1 MDAYFKPEGDRPTAT
16 GRTGR
21 SYRDDNNPES
31 FDLPRLR
38 RDVSDAAEN
47 GSCRVLI
54 VEGLLTLW
62 DCGLYEQLDLRLFVD
77 WPVRDERSV
86 RRLKRNQCNGDTP
99 LTKSR
104 TYTLTS
110 SARGTTCMSSRAD
123 GRRTWSSTAAAART
137 MRWPSSRRTSERA
150 LTNANQT
157 LPKPKASDFLCL
169 YGFSATTRRVNFP
182 HCLEKTKHSAPPV
195 KATANQS
202 RIVLSQPKDSEN
214 AAIP

>member
-77 WPVRDERSV
+77 CRADERIV
-86 RRLKRNQCNGDTP
+86 RRLKRNMQWGYTFDEIADVYLDLVRTEARHVCRAEPMEGGPGHQRQRLHGQC
-99 LTKSR
+99 
-104 TYTLTS
+104 
-110 SARGTTCMSSRAD
+110 A
-123 GRRTWSSTAAAART
+123 GRPRVVHPNA
-137 MRWPSSRRTSERA
+137 A
-150 LTNANQT
+150 LTNANRT

>member
-1 MDAYFKPEGDRPTAT
+1 MISNPHRKEGTKMKKAYTIGIADGSAGGKSTFAQRLQAALSDLEVLLLPMDAYFKPEGDRPTAT

-77 WPVRDERSV
+77 CRADERIV
-86 RRLKRNQCNGDTP
+86 RRLKRNMQWGYTFDEIADVYLDLVRTRHDIYVEPSRWKADLVINGSGCTDNA
-99 LTKSR
+99 LAVLASYIR
-104 TYTLTS
+104 TQL
-110 SARGTTCMSSRAD
+110 
-123 GRRTWSSTAAAART
+123 
-137 MRWPSSRRTSERA
+137 
-150 LTNANQT
+150 
-157 LPKPKASDFLCL
+157 
-169 YGFSATTRRVNFP
+169 
-182 HCLEKTKHSAPPV
+182 
-195 KATANQS
+195 
-202 RIVLSQPKDSEN
+202 
-214 AAIP
+214 